1 MNLMKQ
7 YTKWIVVAVIAVF
20 TLMGIGTYNS
30 LTNKEVAVDQA
41 SSQIDVQLQ
50 RRAELIPNLVNT
62 VKGYASHE
70 KETLTKITE
79 ARAKLQDPNAT
90 LKDKAAADG
99 ELTSALNRLM
109 MVQENYPQLKADQHF
124 TELMRELSGT
134 ENRVTVARTRYNNA
148 VADYNASTKRFP
160 TNVIAGICG
169 FQQKDLLEAT
179 ADEKKNPEVK
189 F

>member
-1 MNLMKQ
+1 
-7 YTKWIVVAVIAVF
+7 
-20 TLMGIGTYNS
+20 MGIGTYNS
-30 LTNKEVAVDQA
+30 LTNKEVVVDQA

-134 ENRVTVARTRYNNA
+134 ENRVTVARTRYNNSIS
-148 VADYNASTKRFP
+148 YTAS
-160 TNVIAGICG
+160 
-169 FQQKDLLEAT
+169 
-179 ADEKKNPEVK
+179 
-189 F
+189 